1 MVGQATLWEN
11 TATFVQRPTGID
23 RLSRAALTQFLL
35 LISLTVFAEPRLE
48 HVHLLVPGGA
58 GGGWDTTARAVGR
71 SLMAGSIVEQV
82 SFENM
87 SGASGGKGVSHMV
100 ETAEQNRHVFMINST
115 PIIARSQIPAYGQSW
130 RDLTPVAA
138 VIGDYGA
145 IIVRAGSGYK
155 SFAELVEDLRVN
167 PRAVTF
173 AGGSTR
179 GGMDHLILASVFRE
193 ARLDPM
199 DGRYVP
205 YDAGGKALLAVLSG
219 EVDAMSATVGDAI
232 GAARDGSVRILAVA
246 APERLAELP
255 DVPTMT
261 ELGYPVELLN
271 WRGFFGV
278 PGLPDENRQAFVD
291 ALDAMRQQSSWRE
304 EIARYGWVERFMAGK
319 EFIEYLERQEALI
332 GSLMTDLGFIG
343 GAR

>member
-1 MVGQATLWEN
+1 M
-11 TATFVQRPTGID
+11 
-23 RLSRAALTQFLL
+23 
-35 LISLTVFAEPRLE
+35 
-48 HVHLLVPGGA
+48 
-58 GGGWDTTARAVGR
+58 
-71 SLMAGSIVEQV
+71 
-82 SFENM
+82 
-87 SGASGGKGVSHMV
+87 
-100 ETAEQNRHVFMINST
+100 
-115 PIIARSQIPAYGQSW
+115 
-130 RDLTPVAA
+130 
-138 VIGDYGA
+138 
-145 IIVRAGSGYK
+145 RAGSGYQ
-155 SFAELVEDLRVN
+155 SFAELIEDLRVN

-255 DVPTMT
+255 GVPTMT

-291 ALDAMRQQSSWRE
+291 ALDAMRQQPSWKK

-343 GAR
+343 SAR

>member
-1 MVGQATLWEN
+1 
-11 TATFVQRPTGID
+11 
-23 RLSRAALTQFLL
+23 LSRAALTAFLL
-35 LISLTVFAEPRLE
+35 FASFPAQADGRLE
-48 HVHLLVPGGA
+48 HIHLLVPGGA

-71 SLMAGSIVEQV
+71 SLLAAEIVEQV

-87 SGASGGKGVSHMV
+87 SGASGGKGVSHMI
-100 ETAEQNRHVFMINST
+100 ETAEQNRHVLIINST
-115 PIIARSQIPAYGQSW
+115 PIIARSLIPAYGQSW

-145 IIVRAGSGYK
+145 IIVRDESGYGG
-155 SFAELVEDLRVN
+155 FTELIDDLRDD
-167 PRAVTF
+167 PRALTF

-193 ARLDPM
+193 AGLDPM

-246 APERLAELP
+246 APERLPGLP
-255 DVPTMT
+255 GVPTMT
-261 ELGYPVELLN
+261 ELGYAVELLN

-278 PGLPDENRQAFVD
+278 PGLSDENRLAFVD
-291 ALDAMRQQSSWRE
+291 ALEVMRQQSSWRNE
-304 EIARYGWVERFMAGK
+304 VARYGWVEKFMAGD
-319 EFIEYLERQEALI
+319 EFIGYLERQEALI
-332 GSLMTDLGFIG
+332 GSLMEDLGFIG